1 MRGNC
6 LVEVEV
12 TFFGITYPS
21 DQGSADIN
29 TSAIDIAHAVM
40 EKIGP

>member
-1 MRGNC
+1 